1 MLFSFSVVQS
11 LEDWG
16 SGSIEGSIGE
26 FGQCVCNVFLP
37 DTSFPAD
44 RVEHIQTTSS
54 QLSVEVKL
62 QINKVQYVCIV

>member
-44 RVEHIQTTSS
+44 RVEHMQTTSN
-54 QLSVEVKL
+54 QLSIEVKL